1 MNRRM
6 PLAPAEGW
14 STLGLV
20 ILICLTMAWAM
31 DDAAWVLGREKYLD
45 YLPLAAIGGV
55 LVGFIGPKVGWGRWL
70 TFLIGA
76 IFAALLLPLVVALLV
91 YPAGASIHDLFQ
103 ATSNAVVKAWTDLAI
118 EGQGSTIQ
126 YLHHVLIF
134 GLLVWGT
141 SMFASYATF
150 GHRRPLNG
158 VIAVGIVLVGNMSVT
173 YNNELVFLVIFT
185 VASLFLLIRG
195 HVFDEQ
201 SEWVRRRIGDPA
213 SISSVYLRG
222 GTVFIGI
229 AVAGSV
235 FLTQTASSKPLAGAW
250 GDFGNNVVSV
260 SRSFARFLP
269 TGGSNRA
276 LGLSFGPDAV
286 VQQQWQ
292 NNDDVA
298 FTVQRPPRDQGIY
311 YWRAW
316 TYDRIDLTSWGTTP
330 TTTIERRANDPV
342 LKDLADNVPFEGHH
356 QISFTITPDTF
367 RDPWILSPA
376 TPASVSEATHLNVV
390 GTGGY
395 FAALQRD
402 QGGPYTVQALTPV
415 RGDGVGELTQEAL
428 RGASTVYPDDVKNL
442 YLVRP
447 SPDQMGPDAKALE
460 NKILAE
466 APSKA
471 PFDLASQIEKELKS
485 NTYTYSA
492 DLRDVDCVGLS
503 TVECFARFKHGFCQY
518 YAATMA
524 VLLRDMG
531 VPTRI
536 AVGFLPGSVDL
547 LTGAEQVLNSSAHAW
562 VEVYFPGYGWV
573 TFDPTG
579 GNLSQLTPLPSGKP
593 QASRL
598 PVSSPLGT
606 FQIPGL
612 GQINDPEDRPGTGF
626 SSSRLSPAPLIAVAV
641 LLLLIVGGIA
651 FIAWQRGPRGT
662 TNADGAYGTVV
673 RMASRLGFGPRPT
686 QTVYEYAGALGDV
699 LPASRPELQLV
710 ANAKVE
716 SAYGHVV
723 LGEERL
729 AALNA
734 AQRRL
739 RVSLLRL
746 VLRRRDRPRRRRG
759 IR

>member
-1 MNRRM
+1 M
-6 PLAPAEGW
+6 
-14 STLGLV
+14 
-20 ILICLTMAWAM
+20 
-31 DDAAWVLGREKYLD
+31 
-45 YLPLAAIGGV
+45 
-55 LVGFIGPKVGWGRWL
+55 
-70 TFLIGA
+70 
-76 IFAALLLPLVVALLV
+76 
-91 YPAGASIHDLFQ
+91 
-103 ATSNAVVKAWTDLAI
+103 
-118 EGQGSTIQ
+118 
-126 YLHHVLIF
+126 
-134 GLLVWGT
+134 
-141 SMFASYATF
+141 
-150 GHRRPLNG
+150 
-158 VIAVGIVLVGNMSVT
+158 
-173 YNNELVFLVIFT
+173 
-185 VASLFLLIRG
+185 
-195 HVFDEQ
+195 
-201 SEWVRRRIGDPA
+201 
-213 SISSVYLRG
+213 
-222 GTVFIGI
+222 
-229 AVAGSV
+229 
-235 FLTQTASSKPLAGAW
+235 
-250 GDFGNNVVSV
+250 
-260 SRSFARFLP
+260 
-269 TGGSNRA
+269 
-276 LGLSFGPDAV
+276 
-286 VQQQWQ
+286 QQQWQ

-330 TTTIERRANDPV
+330 TTSIERRANDPV

-447 SPDQMGPDAKALE
+447 SPDQIGPDAKALE

-547 LTGAEQVLNSSAHAW
+547 LTGAE
-562 VEVYFPGYGWV
+562 
-573 TFDPTG
+573 TG
-579 GNLSQLTPLPSGKP
+579 PQQQRPRLGRGLLPRLWLGHVRPDRWQPLAADTAAVRQATGQPAAGLV
-593 QASRL
+593 ASRDL
-598 PVSSPLGT
+598 P
-606 FQIPGL
+606 
-612 GQINDPEDRPGTGF
+612 DPRP
-626 SSSRLSPAPLIAVAV
+626 RPDQRP
-641 LLLLIVGGIA
+641 
-651 FIAWQRGPRGT
+651 RGPAG
-662 TNADGAYGTVV
+662 DG
-673 RMASRLGFGPRPT
+673 L
-686 QTVYEYAGALGDV
+686 LV
-699 LPASRPELQLV
+699 LPAVAGSLDRGGRPPAPHRRWDRVHRV
-710 ANAKVE
+710 AARTARHDE
-716 SAYGHVV
+716 
-723 LGEERL
+723 
-729 AALNA
+729 
-734 AQRRL
+734 
-739 RVSLLRL
+739 
-746 VLRRRDRPRRRRG
+746 RRRCIRDGGPDGLPAG
-759 IR
+759 IRPPPDTDRL